1 MFRYCFL
8 WVYSAYMFIKH
19 IKLLQALQTLDPRLS
34 YANQMQ
40 AVFDKPKAFLRGC
53 IGLTGSTVSI
63 HQNGRS
69 PVGPVLYV
77 HPKLGLSELAVLLG
91 HLDKTASF
99 FADPRAFR
107 YPLLSGW
114 LNKMAAVKKSA
125 DKEASLEKV
134 EEIVRKGQSFILSED
149 DGLDYKSLSK
159 RLGLPIVA
167 VETAGTEDMKKG
179 KLFKRLRPADID
191 LTIHPAYVLTENKQ
205 LRA

>member
-1 MFRYCFL
+1 M
-8 WVYSAYMFIKH
+8 YSAYMFIKH

-34 YANQMQ
+34 YANQME

-69 PVGPVLYV
+69 PAGPVLYV

-114 LNKMAAVKKSA
+114 LNKMAAVKKAPTRKHHLKKWKRSSGKAKALFCLKMTGSITNLYPKSSA
-125 DKEASLEKV
+125 FRSLQSKQP
-134 EEIVRKGQSFILSED
+134 VRK
-149 DGLDYKSLSK
+149 
-159 RLGLPIVA
+159 
-167 VETAGTEDMKKG
+167 T
-179 KLFKRLRPADID
+179 
-191 LTIHPAYVLTENKQ
+191 
-205 LRA
+205 